1 MQYQVT
7 VVVFYAN
14 LYYGSNY
21 IRVKSLIVSHVQYT
35 SNTYFLLSPFVC
47 IYLKTFIYIFI
58 DL

>member
-21 IRVKSLIVSHVQYT
+21 SAKPPAFIMVKGSGCHYNSIYN
-35 SNTYFLLSPFVC
+35 NTGT
-47 IYLKTFIYIFI
+47 K
-58 DL
+58 